1 MEIYL
6 PETLGGWL
14 QWATALITVFFGLL
28 LLFAPRVSFRI
39 LRLQTHPDHPEA
51 LAEGRGTMAGFY
63 LGLGSCCILFDQPF
77 LWLALGVSWGF
88 TAFGRLISM
97 LSDQGNTPYNWI
109 SLAMEA
115 ALAAMP
121 LLVALGYLDMA

>member
-1 MEIYL
+1 MEIYW
-6 PETLGGWL
+6 PETLGGGL
-14 QWATALITVFFGLL
+14 QWATALITIFFGLL

-39 LRLQTHPDHPEA
+39 LRLQTHPNHPEA

-63 LGLGSCCILFDQPF
+63 LGLGSCCIIYDQPF
-77 LWLALGVSWGF
+77 LWLALGISWGF

-97 LSDQGNTPYNWI
+97 LSDNGNTPYNWI
-109 SLAMEA
+109 ALVMEA

-121 LLVALGYLDMA
+121 LLAALGYFEVS

>member
-1 MEIYL
+1 MEFYL
-6 PETLGGWL
+6 PETFGGWL
-14 QWATALITVFFGLL
+14 QFASAIITIFFGLL

-51 LAEGRGTMAGFY
+51 IAEGRGTMAGFY
-63 LGLGSCCILFDQPF
+63 LGLGICCILFNQP
-77 LWLALGVSWGF
+77 LIWLALGISWGF

-97 LSDQGNTPYNWI
+97 MSDNGNTPYNWI
-109 SLAMEA
+109 SLAMEV

-121 LLVALGYLDMA
+121 VLEAFGYLGDA

>member
-1 MEIYL
+1 MEFYL

-14 QWATALITVFFGLL
+14 QFASAIITIFFGLL
-28 LLFAPRVSFRI
+28 LMFAPRISFRI

-51 LAEGRGTMAGFY
+51 IAEGRGTMAGFY
-63 LGLGSCCILFDQPF
+63 LGLGLCCILFNQP
-77 LWLALGVSWGF
+77 LIWLALGISWGF

-97 LSDQGNTPYNWI
+97 MSDNGNTPYNWI
-109 SLAMEA
+109 SLAMEV

-121 LLVALGYLDMA
+121 VLEAFGYLGDA